1 MSEGWCIGRKS
12 YTTTMMRDTS
22 NKRHSVANAEVQQ
35 KISEGWILCGH
46 SLPRKNRSIKM
57 DFETHRFDRNNFIT
71 VHNVELKKQMR
82 IHPDDLDAFIQHGWR
97 RGRGFVHMRRGDER
111 KQVYVWEMDEYLSE
125 GWTR

>member
-1 MSEGWCIGRKS
+1 MCNGNSINHKH
-12 YTTTMMRDTS
+12 Y
-22 NKRHSVANAEVQQ
+22 RHVPEYKV
-35 KISEGWILCGH
+35 H
-46 SLPRKNRSIKM
+46 S
-57 DFETHRFDRNNFIT
+57 FDRNNFIT